1 LANIPI
7 NALKREIER
16 RNYPNPKVKYIM
28 VIIYNKEDVRL
39 SYQLKGEMADLWQSV
54 CGKTESQNLT
64 SRDAALRELEEETD
78 LIAIREDL
86 QFLFNDNNFDCDVYK
101 LKVHPRME
109 LNQPNTDLGNTSV
122 RGLFMT
128 CLRKAINP
136 NLHYS

>member
-1 LANIPI
+1 
-7 NALKREIER
+7 
-16 RNYPNPKVKYIM
+16 M

-101 LKVHPRME
+101 LKIHLRMK
-109 LNQPNTDLGNTSV
+109 LD
-122 RGLFMT
+122 
-128 CLRKAINP
+128 
-136 NLHYS
+136 